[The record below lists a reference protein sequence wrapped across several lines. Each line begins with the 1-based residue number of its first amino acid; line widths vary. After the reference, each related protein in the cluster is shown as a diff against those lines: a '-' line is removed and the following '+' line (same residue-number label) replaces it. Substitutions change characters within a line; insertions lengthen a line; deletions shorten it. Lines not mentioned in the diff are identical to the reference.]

1 MGRVDTTARIMGMFV
16 YPHQVEQVMSRFEEI
31 KRWQIEVTNPG
42 GIDEMTLFIETSGF
56 KREEELLHQFRE
68 KIKLRPEL
76 RILAPGSL
84 PPQIRPIEDKR
95 HWD

>member
-1 MGRVDTTARIMGMFV
+1 MKTNLPVTQREYEYPADHMLVSMTDTKGIITHCNHAFV
-16 YPHQVEQVMSRFEEI
+16 
-31 KRWQIEVTNPG
+31 
-42 GIDEMTLFIETSGF
+42 ETSGF

-76 RILAPGSL
+76 RVLAPGSL